1 MERTTEQVISGLR
14 QTWSSLL
21 DATLDLDDM
30 QWALATDCPGWDV
43 QDQLSHLI
51 GIERTLLGE
60 ATPEIE
66 VPTRDYV
73 KNPIGQMNE
82 AWIELLR
89 QRSGNEVRAEFESVT
104 NQRLAA
110 LEGMDEVDYEEIGWS
125 PIGQV
130 PYRMFMVVR
139 IMDSWMH
146 EQDVR
151 LALGRPGGRDG
162 IGEEVA
168 LERADAALGV
178 VVGKKAS
185 APEGAS
191 VAFEIDGPLGGRRRI
206 EVIDGRATWREASE
220 ATCTITMSQE
230 AYVRRFGG
238 RISLEDTLARSD
250 VSIVG
255 DEALAT
261 AVVSG
266 LAVMI

>member
-1 MERTTEQVISGLR
+1 MERTTDQVISGLR
-14 QTWSSLL
+14 ETWCSLL
-21 DATLDLDDM
+21 EATLDLDEA

-43 QDQLSHLI
+43 QDQLSHLV

-66 VPTRDYV
+66 VPARHYV
-73 KNPIGQMNE
+73 KNQIGQMNE

-89 QRSGNEVRAEFESVT
+89 QRTGVEVRAEFEAVT
-104 NQRLAA
+104 NQRLAV
-110 LEGMDEVDYEEIGWS
+110 LEAMAPASFEEIGWS

-130 PYRMFMVVR
+130 PYRTFMVVR
-139 IMDSWMH
+139 IMDSWLH

-151 LALGRPGGRDG
+151 LAVGRPGGRDG
-162 IGEEVA
+162 IGEEIG

-178 VVGKKAS
+178 VVGKNAS

-191 VAFEIDGPLGGRRRI
+191 VAFEIVGPLGGRRRI
-206 EVIDGRATWREASE
+206 EVIEGRATWRDASD

-238 RISLEDTLARSD
+238 RISLEETLARSD
-250 VSIVG
+250 VAVAG
-255 DEALAT
+255 DEELAT
-261 AVVSG
+261 AVVRG

>member
-1 MERTTEQVISGLR
+1 MERTTDEVIEGLR

-21 DATLDLDDM
+21 DATRDLDDA

-43 QDQLSHLI
+43 KDQLSHLI

-60 ATPEIE
+60 STPEIE

-82 AWIELLR
+82 AWIEFLR
-89 QRSGNEVRAEFESVT
+89 QRSGNEVRSEFESVT

-110 LEGMDEVDYEEIGWS
+110 LEAMDEDDFEEIGWS

-130 PYRMFMVVR
+130 PYRTFMVVR

-178 VVGKKAS
+178 VVGKNAG

-191 VAFEIDGPLGGRRRI
+191 VAFEIEGPLGGRRRI
-206 EVIDGRATWREASE
+206 EVIDGRATWREASD

-238 RISLEDTLARSD
+238 RISLEDTLARDD
-250 VSIVG
+250 VSTAG